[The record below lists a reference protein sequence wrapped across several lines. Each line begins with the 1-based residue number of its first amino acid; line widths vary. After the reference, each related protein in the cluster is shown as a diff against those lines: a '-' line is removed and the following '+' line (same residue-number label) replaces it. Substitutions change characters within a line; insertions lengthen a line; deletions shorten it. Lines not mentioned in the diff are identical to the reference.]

1 MKKVE
6 RIVVGLDIFSK
17 SSNVLK
23 RALYIANRTKAEIFV
38 IHVVQVPWLS
48 LPSYFG
54 SNDIEVDTQGII
66 KKIDKL
72 IKKLSKD
79 MDVHHTVFVKEGSTS
94 DIIEYESRLL
104 KADLVIMGVNS
115 GGKRNFLGS
124 TVEKVAHHCHLPVL
138 IVKNPVKGVYKN
150 IVAPTDFLEQS
161 KQSIAFAQKN
171 FPKAKIKPVHSL
183 EEVFIDGPYLEVG
196 YDFDAY
202 NKAAKEY
209 AKAEL
214 KALVEEYSTQ
224 KGRILDGATNNKK
237 ALLSYINR
245 GDYDLTL
252 LGSQGTSGVNAFLG
266 SMALHILRET
276 PTDVLVY
283 EP

>member
-1 MKKVE
+1 MKNIK
-6 RIVVGLDIFSK
+6 RIVVGLDIFAK
-17 SSNVLK
+17 SNNVLK
-23 RALYIANRTKAEIFV
+23 RALLIADRTKAELFV
-38 IHVVQVPWLS
+38 IHVVHTPWLS

-54 SNDIEVDTQGII
+54 SEDIEIDTKGIINTIDTQ
-66 KKIDKL
+66 

-79 MDVHHTVFVKEGSTS
+79 MDVHHTVFVKQGNTS
-94 DIIEYESRLL
+94 DIIEYESKLL
-104 KADLVIMGVNS
+104 KADLVIMGVNT
-115 GGKRNFLGS
+115 GGKKTFLGS
-124 TVEKVAHHCHLPVL
+124 TVEKVAHQCHLPVL
-138 IVKNPVKGVYKN
+138 IVKNPVKGVYKH

-161 KQSIAFAQKN
+161 KESIAFAQKN
-171 FPKAKIKPVHSL
+171 FSKAKIKPVHSL

-209 AKAEL
+209 AKSAM
-214 KALVEEYSTQ
+214 KGLVEEYSIQ
-224 KGRILDGATNNKK
+224 KGRLLDGATNNKK
-237 ALLSYINR
+237 ALLSYIKR

-252 LGSQGTSGVNAFLG
+252 LGSQGTAGVNAFLG
-266 SMALHILRET
+266 SMALYILRET